1 MKFLPNGISI
11 LRLVLSPCVFV
22 LTHDGHS
29 EKALILFSVLALS
42 DALDGILA
50 RYLRAVTTSGK
61 FLDPVADKSLL
72 FFGLLS
78 ITTQTD
84 IKANLLL
91 LQLQVGRDIFLIA
104 GTLLLRRFNFVPEP
118 SFLGKLTT
126 FALFTT
132 IVVGYLC
139 NIVYTEHLMA
149 LFMTMET
156 LSLVLIT
163 LSALDYTLRGI
174 NFLRAKLIMD
184 RR

>member
-22 LTHDGHS
+22 LTYDGHS

-50 RYLRAVTTSGK
+50 RYFRAVTTLGK

-84 IKANLLL
+84 IRANLLL
-91 LQLQVGRDIFLIA
+91 LQLQVGRDIFLTV
-104 GTLLLRRFNFVPEP
+104 GTLLLRRLNFVPEP
-118 SFLGKLTT
+118 SFLGKFTT
-126 FALFTT
+126 FILFTT

-139 NIVYTEHLMA
+139 NIMYTEQLITFFKI
-149 LFMTMET
+149 LET
-156 LSLVLIT
+156 LSLILII
-163 LSALDYTLRGI
+163 LSALDYSLRGI
-174 NFLRAKLIMD
+174 NFLRGKLIMD